1 MYYLCINVVNVLLI
15 DILLLISAMRSPWI
29 NADFSC
35 PFTFISTDRSSKKFD
50 RATFF
55 IGNADDLILPLE
67 INVNYQTRK
76 NVVGT
81 KVADSGR
88 ELR

>member
-67 INVNYQTRK
+67 INQTFESYLK
-76 NVVGT
+76 
-81 KVADSGR
+81 K
-88 ELR
+88 